1 MAYIIEDANVL
12 KNNGFEKSSLLIR
25 NNRIDYISPSLKR
38 MKSMKMNAG
47 SYVLTP
53 GHVML
58 DFSLEGAF
66 SDIKRIFMEKLIVK
80 GCTTVIAVASAE
92 YERDL
97 PEAIRKKKQ
106 IMINSPI
113 DYCIGVK
120 VPLKKLTP
128 SLLIKC
134 KKNKIPLLVIEIN
147 AEDSIANFPWEWI
160 RNSIYGF
167 PMTLLPLW
175 REHASQNK
183 KKMQFIQLM
192 KKHRISA
199 ELECPMEHVQ
209 IEKPL
214 LMKIGI
220 YPEKGD
226 IRIGGEVDYNLYGLN
241 EVNSVEEKFSGG
253 YHNHIPEFTIH
264 KGQLIKVG
272 QKICLKPGFGE
283 YCEIA
288 MSGRFAA
295 NAVP

>member
-1 MAYIIEDANVL
+1 
-12 KNNGFEKSSLLIR
+12 
-25 NNRIDYISPSLKR
+25 
-38 MKSMKMNAG
+38 MKMNAE

-58 DFSLEGAF
+58 DFSLDGPF

-80 GCTTVIAVASAE
+80 GCTTVIAVASVK

-97 PEAIRKKKQ
+97 PEVIRKKKQ

-120 VPLKKLTP
+120 VPLKRLTP
-128 SLLIKC
+128 SLLINC

-147 AEDSIANFPWEWI
+147 AEDSIDDFPWEWI

-175 REHASQNK
+175 KEQVSLNK
-183 KKMQFIQLM
+183 KKMKFIELM

-199 ELECPMEHVQ
+199 ELECPIEHVQ

-226 IRIGGEVDYNLYGLN
+226 IRIGGEVDYNLYELN
-241 EVNSVEEKFSGG
+241 EFNSVEEKLSGG
-253 YHNHIPEFTIH
+253 YHNHIPKFTIH
-264 KGQLIKVG
+264 KGQLIKIG

-295 NAVP
+295 NAVQ